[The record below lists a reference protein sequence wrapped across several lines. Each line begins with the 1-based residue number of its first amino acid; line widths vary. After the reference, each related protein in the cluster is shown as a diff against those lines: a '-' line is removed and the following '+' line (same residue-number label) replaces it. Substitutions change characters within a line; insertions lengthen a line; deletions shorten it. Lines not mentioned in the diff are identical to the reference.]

1 MSYVE
6 VVNDKDEVIGKM
18 LKADAHKDGTLHRIS
33 VVYVENLEG
42 EILIQIRADGYL
54 DHSAAGHVE
63 VGESYEQAAER
74 ELEEELGIKK
84 ETLQFIG
91 HGQTKNERYPDR
103 IVSHVFDVFKCV
115 AEPQE
120 LQADEV
126 KGVYW
131 ADPYKVVEEMRQESN
146 KFCMGFIESLK
157 IYLSNRENH

>member
-6 VVNDKDEVIGKM
+6 VVNDKDEVIGTM

-33 VVYVENLEG
+33 VVYVENQKD
-42 EILIQIRADGYL
+42 EILIQVRTDGYL

-63 VGESYEQAAER
+63 VGESYEQAAKR
-74 ELEEELGIKK
+74 ELEEELGVQK
-84 ETLQFIG
+84 ETLEFIG

-115 AEPQE
+115 ADPGE

-126 KGVYW
+126 KDVYW
-131 ADPYKVVEEMRQESN
+131 ADPYKIAEEMKQDRE
-146 KFCMGFIESLK
+146 KFCEGFVESLK
-157 IYLSNRENH
+157 IYLSNRKT